1 MLCSFC
7 STTKRRMKSKI
18 MERDKHDLD
27 NGPAQD
33 TADLCTTQNSPLDLG
48 KSKSMLSTERL

>member
-1 MLCSFC
+1 
-7 STTKRRMKSKI
+7 

-48 KSKSMLSTERL
+48 KSKSMLSTERR